1 MIDVLTPILQQDTM
15 RIG

>member
-15 RIG
+15 RVG